1 MKNNITIIIILSA
14 FLLSFQVRAQKE
26 EQRRNTLVGH
36 VKTTSGDPV
45 KGAFLFADDELLN
58 KKTNRKGNYRIKVK
72 RGVDTISVYSDSRG
86 SDYVKYTGQD
96 TINFTLTG
104 EFNASVSLPEE
115 EEEYVD
121 IGYGKVKKD
130 ELTTS
135 VGSVR
140 EEKINQPHYTD
151 IFSMIQGEVPGVT
164 VRGNTI
170 TIRGI
175 HSVTSSSEPLYVVD
189 GVIARSILHI
199 NPINVESI
207 DILKGAAATIYGVRG
222 ANGVIVIN
230 TKKARRK

>member
-1 MKNNITIIIILSA
+1 MMKNITIIIILTA
-14 FLLSFQVRAQKE
+14 FLVSFQTSAQK
-26 EQRRNTLVGH
+26 QKQAKKTVAGN
-36 VKTTSGDPV
+36 VKTSSGDPV
-45 KGAFLFADDELLN
+45 KGAFLFADGELLN
-58 KKTNRKGNYRIKVK
+58 KKTNRKGNYRIKIK
-72 RGVDTISVYSDSRG
+72 KDVDTISVYSDSRG
-86 SDYVKYTGQD
+86 SECEKYSGQD
-96 TINFTLTG
+96 TINFVLTG
-104 EFNASVSLPEE
+104 KFNASVSLPQE

-121 IGYGKVKKD
+121 IGYGKVKRD

-189 GVIARSILHI
+189 GVIVSSISHI
-199 NPINVESI
+199 NPINV
-207 DILKGAAATIYGVRG
+207 IY
-222 ANGVIVIN
+222 
-230 TKKARRK
+230 